1 MPTWKVAYFSGVG
14 GRPQIMLE
22 NAPDD
27 LEVAVVDP
35 ALPEADKIELCRD
48 ADAIISSDLSL
59 ALVQECSRLKL
70 IQTLSAGY
78 DRLPLEEILE
88 MGIPVAN
95 NGGANAISVS
105 EQTLALM
112 IGISRNL
119 MAQWDSTTRQRA
131 WRSNL
136 YQTDLSEVT
145 DKTVGIVGLGRIGR
159 QVAKRLTGFDT
170 RTIFYDIEDIPEDV
184 QREVKAEPVDF
195 DELLET
201 SDIVSMHVPF
211 DRRRTRGMMSDR
223 EFGMMKPTPTPSS
236 STCVRISN
244 CVDGQ
249 VVGAMAPVVDE
260 AALYRALTE
269 GQIAGAGLD
278 VLEVEPTPA
287 ENPLFDLDNV
297 IIMLMSCPAHGRPE
311 PGDRAAGGAFRLRQ
325 HPAGAQRRRSGI
337 VGHARVVE
345 G

>member
-1 MPTWKVAYFSGVG
+1 
-14 GRPQIMLE
+14 MLD

-27 LEVAVVDP
+27 LEVTVVDP
-35 ALPEADKIELCRD
+35 SLSEAEKIELCRD
-48 ADAIISSDLSL
+48 ADALITSDLSTNVL
-59 ALVQECSRLKL
+59 RECPKVKL

-78 DRLPLEEILE
+78 DRLDLESILE

-105 EQTLALM
+105 EQTIGLM
-112 IGISRNL
+112 IGIGRNL
-119 MAQWDSTTRQRA
+119 MAQWESTTRQRQ
-131 WRSNL
+131 WRGSL

-170 RTIFYDIEDIPEDV
+170 RTIYYDVEDIPGDV
-184 QREVKAEPVDF
+184 QLEVKAEPVSF

-201 SDIVSMHVPF
+201 SDIVTLHVPLT
-211 DRRRTRGMMSDR
+211 RRTRGMMSDR
-223 EFGMMKPTPTPSS
+223 EFAMMKPTAFLINL
-236 STCVRISN
+236 CR
-244 CVDGQ
+244 G
-249 VVGAMAPVVDE
+249 PVVDE

-287 ENPLFDLDNV
+287 DNPLFDLDNV
-297 IIMLMSCPAHGRPE
+297 IITPHMAGQSSETAL
-311 PGDRAAGGAFRLRQ
+311 RAAHFAYGNILRVL
-325 HPAGAQRRRSGI
+325 SGEEAESL
-337 VGHARVVE
+337 VTPE
-345 G
+345 

>member
-1 MPTWKVAYFSGVG
+1 
-14 GRPQIMLE
+14 MLD

-27 LEVAVVDP
+27 LEVTVVDP
-35 ALPEADKIELCRD
+35 SLSEAEKIELCRD
-48 ADAIISSDLSL
+48 ADALITSDLSTNVL
-59 ALVQECSRLKL
+59 RECPKVKL

-78 DRLPLEEILE
+78 DRLDLESILE

-112 IGISRNL
+112 IGIGRNL
-119 MAQWDSTTRQRA
+119 MAQWESTTRQRQ
-131 WRSNL
+131 WRGSL

-170 RTIFYDIEDIPEDV
+170 RTIYYDVEDIPGDV
-184 QREVKAEPVDF
+184 QLEVKAEPVSF

-201 SDIVSMHVPF
+201 SDIVTLHVPLT
-211 DRRRTRGMMSDR
+211 RRTRGMMSDR
-223 EFGMMKPTPTPSS
+223 EFAMMKPTAFLINL
-236 STCVRISN
+236 CR
-244 CVDGQ
+244 G
-249 VVGAMAPVVDE
+249 PVVDE

-287 ENPLFDLDNV
+287 DNPLFDLDNV
-297 IIMLMSCPAHGRPE
+297 IITPHMAGQSSETAL
-311 PGDRAAGGAFRLRQ
+311 RAAHFAYGNILRVL
-325 HPAGAQRRRSGI
+325 SGEEAESL
-337 VGHARVVE
+337 VTPE
-345 G
+345 

>member
-1 MPTWKVAYFSGVG
+1 MPSWKVAYYSGVG
-14 GRPQIMLE
+14 ARPQVMLD
-22 NAPDD
+22 NAPEE
-27 LEVAVVDP
+27 LELIVVNQS
-35 ALPEADKIELCRD
+35 LPEDEKIELCRD
-48 ADAIISSDLSL
+48 ADAIISSDVTVNVLRQCPN
-59 ALVQECSRLKL
+59 VKL

-78 DRLPLEEILE
+78 DRLDLETILE

-119 MAQWDSTTRQRA
+119 MAQWDTTTRQRN
-131 WRSNL
+131 WRGSL

-170 RTIFYDIEDIPEDV
+170 RTIYYDIEDIPEDV
-184 QREVKAEPVDF
+184 QREVMAEPVGF

-201 SDIVSMHVPF
+201 SDIVSMHVPLT
-211 DRRRTRGMMSDR
+211 RRTRGMMSDR
-223 EFGMMKPTPTPSS
+223 EFDLMKETAFLINL
-236 STCVRISN
+236 CR
-244 CVDGQ
+244 G
-249 VVGAMAPVVDE
+249 PVVDE

-269 GQIAGAGLD
+269 GKIAGAGLD

-287 ENPLFDLDNV
+287 DNPLFDLDNV
-297 IIMLMSCPAHGRPE
+297 IITPHMAGQSQETAL
-311 PGDRAAGGAFRLRQ
+311 RAAHFAYGNILRVLGGEEAESLVT
-325 HPAGAQRRRSGI
+325 P
-337 VGHARVVE
+337 E
-345 G
+345 

>member
-1 MPTWKVAYFSGVG
+1 
-14 GRPQIMLE
+14 MLDQ
-22 NAPDD
+22 APDN
-27 LEVAVVDP
+27 LEVTVVDP
-35 ALPEADKIELCRD
+35 ALSDAEKIELCRN
-48 ADAIISSDLSL
+48 ADALVTSDITTDVLK
-59 ALVQECSRLKL
+59 ECPNVRL

-78 DRLPLEEILE
+78 DRLDLEAILE

-105 EQTLALM
+105 EQTIALM
-112 IGISRNL
+112 IGINRNL
-119 MAQWDSTTRQRA
+119 MAQWDSTTRQRQ

-170 RTIFYDIEDIPEDV
+170 RTIYFDVEDIPRDV
-184 QREVKAEPVDF
+184 QQEVKAEPMPF

-201 SDIVSMHVPF
+201 SDIVSMHVPLT
-211 DRRRTRGMMSDR
+211 RRTRGMMSDR
-223 EFGMMKPTPTPSS
+223 EFGMMKPSAFLINL
-236 STCVRISN
+236 CR
-244 CVDGQ
+244 G
-249 VVGAMAPVVDE
+249 PVVDE

-287 ENPLFDLDNV
+287 DNPLFDLNNV
-297 IIMLMSCPAHGRPE
+297 IITPHMAGQSQETAL
-311 PGDRAAGGAFRLRQ
+311 RAAHFAYGNILRVL
-325 HPAGAQRRRSGI
+325 SGEEAESL
-337 VGHARVVE
+337 VTPE
-345 G
+345 

>member
-27 LEVAVVDP
+27 IEVSVVDP
-35 ALPEADKIELCRD
+35 ALPEAEKIDLCRD

-59 ALVQECSRLKL
+59 SLVQECSRLKL

-145 DKTVGIVGLGRIGR
+145 DKTVGIIGLGRIGR

-184 QREVKAEPVDF
+184 QREVKAEPVAF

-201 SDIVSMHVPF
+201 SDIVSMHVPLT
-211 DRRRTRGMMSDR
+211 RRTRGMMSDR
-223 EFGMMKPTPTPSS
+223 EFGMMKPTAFFINL
-236 STCVRISN
+236 CR
-244 CVDGQ
+244 G
-249 VVGAMAPVVDE
+249 PVVDE

-297 IIMLMSCPAHGRPE
+297 IITPHMAGQSQETAL
-311 PGDRAAGGAFRLRQ
+311 RAAHFAYGNILRVLNGSEAESLVT
-325 HPAGAQRRRSGI
+325 P
-337 VGHARVVE
+337 E
-345 G
+345 

>member
-1 MPTWKVAYFSGVG
+1 MPTWNVAYFSGVG
-14 GRPQIMLE
+14 GRPQVMLD

-27 LEVAVVDP
+27 LEVTVVDP
-35 ALPEADKIELCRD
+35 SLSEAEKIELCRD
-48 ADAIISSDLSL
+48 ADALITSDLSTNVL
-59 ALVQECSRLKL
+59 RECPKVKL

-78 DRLPLEEILE
+78 DRLDLESILE

-112 IGISRNL
+112 IGIGRNL
-119 MAQWDSTTRQRA
+119 MAQWESTTRQRQ
-131 WRSNL
+131 WRGSL

-170 RTIFYDIEDIPEDV
+170 RTIYYDVEDIPGDV
-184 QREVKAEPVDF
+184 QLEVKAEPVSF

-201 SDIVSMHVPF
+201 SDIVTLHVPLT
-211 DRRRTRGMMSDR
+211 RRTRGMMSDR
-223 EFGMMKPTPTPSS
+223 EFAMMKPTAFLINL
-236 STCVRISN
+236 CR
-244 CVDGQ
+244 G
-249 VVGAMAPVVDE
+249 PVVDE

-287 ENPLFDLDNV
+287 DNPLFDLDNV
-297 IIMLMSCPAHGRPE
+297 IITPHMAGQSSETAL
-311 PGDRAAGGAFRLRQ
+311 RAAHFAYGNILRVL
-325 HPAGAQRRRSGI
+325 SGEEAESL
-337 VGHARVVE
+337 VTPE
-345 G
+345 

>member
-14 GRPQIMLE
+14 GRPQVMLD

-27 LEVAVVDP
+27 LEVTVVDP
-35 ALPEADKIELCRD
+35 SLSEAEKIELCRD
-48 ADAIISSDLSL
+48 ADALITSDLSTNVL
-59 ALVQECSRLKL
+59 RECPKVKL

-78 DRLPLEEILE
+78 DRLDLESILE

-112 IGISRNL
+112 IGIGRNL
-119 MAQWDSTTRQRA
+119 MAQWESTTRQRQ
-131 WRSNL
+131 WRGSL

-170 RTIFYDIEDIPEDV
+170 RTIYYDVEDIPGDV
-184 QREVKAEPVDF
+184 QLEVKAEPVSF

-201 SDIVSMHVPF
+201 SDIVTLHVPLT
-211 DRRRTRGMMSDR
+211 RRTRGMMSDR
-223 EFGMMKPTPTPSS
+223 EFAMMKPTAFLINL
-236 STCVRISN
+236 CR
-244 CVDGQ
+244 G
-249 VVGAMAPVVDE
+249 PVVDE

-287 ENPLFDLDNV
+287 DNPLFDLDNV
-297 IIMLMSCPAHGRPE
+297 IITPHMAGQSSETAL
-311 PGDRAAGGAFRLRQ
+311 RAAHFAYGNILRVL
-325 HPAGAQRRRSGI
+325 SGEEAESL
-337 VGHARVVE
+337 VTPE
-345 G
+345 

>member
-1 MPTWKVAYFSGVG
+1 
-14 GRPQIMLE
+14 MLD

-27 LEVAVVDP
+27 LEVTVVDP
-35 ALPEADKIELCRD
+35 SLSEAEKIELCRD
-48 ADAIISSDLSL
+48 ADALITSDLSTNVL
-59 ALVQECSRLKL
+59 RECPKVKL

-78 DRLPLEEILE
+78 DRLDLESILE

-105 EQTLALM
+105 EQTIALM
-112 IGISRNL
+112 IGIGRNL
-119 MAQWDSTTRQRA
+119 MAQWESTTRQRQ
-131 WRSNL
+131 WRGSL

-170 RTIFYDIEDIPEDV
+170 RTIYYDVEDIPGDV
-184 QREVKAEPVDF
+184 QLEVKAEPVSF

-201 SDIVSMHVPF
+201 SDIVTLHVPLT
-211 DRRRTRGMMSDR
+211 RRTRGMMSDR
-223 EFGMMKPTPTPSS
+223 EFAMMKPTAFLINL
-236 STCVRISN
+236 CR
-244 CVDGQ
+244 G
-249 VVGAMAPVVDE
+249 PVVDE

-287 ENPLFDLDNV
+287 DNPLFDLDNV
-297 IIMLMSCPAHGRPE
+297 IITPHMAGQSSETAL
-311 PGDRAAGGAFRLRQ
+311 RAAHFAYGNILRVL
-325 HPAGAQRRRSGI
+325 SGEEAESL
-337 VGHARVVE
+337 VTPE
-345 G
+345 